1 MRNALWRNKKK
12 GLKNHYRGTYRFTG
26 SGQRRERIFV
36 LVPLDDRRQ
45 EVVCE
50 SHEAA
55 KKLGWEKV

>member
-12 GLKNHYRGTYRFTG
+12 GLKNHYRGTYRFLG
-26 SGQRRERIFV
+26 GKRRERIFV
-36 LVPLDDRRQ
+36 LVPLDDNRQ